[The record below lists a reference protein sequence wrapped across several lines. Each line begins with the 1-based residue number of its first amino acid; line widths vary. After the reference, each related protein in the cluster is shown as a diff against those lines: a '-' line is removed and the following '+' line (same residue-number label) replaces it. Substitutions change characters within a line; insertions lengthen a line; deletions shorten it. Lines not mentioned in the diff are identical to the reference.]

1 MNLEELARKLAALTP
16 GFTGA
21 DVANVCNEAALI
33 AARHADKEVMLK
45 HFEAAIERVVA
56 GLEKKSLVIQ
66 PDEKKVIA
74 YHEAGHAVVGWFLE
88 HADPLMKVRR
98 ENLKIGSKNCGEGVS
113 TCIYTITL
121 CINLA
126 KNFFAVLELLG
137 RVVVHQF
144 YLFLSL
150 SLSLFLFL
158 FLSLSPGVYYPSRQ
172 RPGLCSVSAKG
183 TVSLYN

>member
-1 MNLEELARKLAALTP
+1 MISFLPLITCTSCRASIFKVHLKPVKTHLNLEELARKLAALTP

-33 AARHADKEVMLK
+33 AARYGDKEVMLK
-45 HFEAAIERVVA
+45 HFEQAIERVVA

-98 ENLKIGSKNCGEGVS
+98 RQFGSIFQGSGSIYIAVLQEFCASQCLVSEQFCCLVAHITLIRGNICLVFLWLGYGSK
-113 TCIYTITL
+113 
-121 CINLA
+121 
-126 KNFFAVLELLG
+126 FM
-137 RVVVHQF
+137 
-144 YLFLSL
+144 
-150 SLSLFLFL
+150 
-158 FLSLSPGVYYPSRQ
+158 
-172 RPGLCSVSAKG
+172 
-183 TVSLYN
+183 

>member
-1 MNLEELARKLAALTP
+1 MKTHLNLEELARKLAALTP

-33 AARHADKEVMLK
+33 AARYGDKEVMLK
-45 HFEAAIERVVA
+45 HFEQAIERVVA

-98 ENLKIGSKNCGEGVS
+98 RVGEEAEGG
-113 TCIYTITL
+113 
-121 CINLA
+121 
-126 KNFFAVLELLG
+126 G
-137 RVVVHQF
+137 R
-144 YLFLSL
+144 
-150 SLSLFLFL
+150 
-158 FLSLSPGVYYPSRQ
+158 GKRQ
-172 RPGLCSVSAKG
+172 REVAWRKG
-183 TVSLYN
+183 GV